1 MGDAGSG
8 QGEVVASV
16 NGKGER
22 KNWISSVLKDHLRQ
36 AYEAW
41 MQQRRYQGEIMGP
54 AEFGEAVNTL
64 CAGVS
69 TYRPNEAGK
78 RPRKY
83 RFPELEECR
92 SAFLSAMGGNE
103 EEISWNS

>member
-1 MGDAGSG
+1 ML
-8 QGEVVASV
+8 
-16 NGKGER
+16 R
-22 KNWISSVLKDHLRQ
+22 HVLF
-36 AYEAW
+36 AW